1 MKKFRKLAVALGIG
15 LAITAVT
22 GMFASCKKEEPV
34 QDVMNHDSLY
44 PIIKEEYQD
53 TFKLTMMAPSYYT
66 VDPDWENNKFF
77 IRMNELTGVDFDFQ
91 VFNYEMYG
99 TKKPLALS
107 NTSQM
112 PDFFM
117 KAMFDK
123 TEIVKY
129 GSQGLIIPLEDLIDE
144 YMPNLKKLMDND
156 PKVAQLITAPDGHI
170 YSLPTIGDKDTY
182 NFVGLPWI
190 NQQWLDNLGLE
201 MPGTPEEFYNVL
213 KAFRDDDPNQN
224 GLKDETPML
233 IAGNAELNFLF
244 SFFGID
250 AENFFQIAKDGSLEF
265 GPETQRYKDAL
276 VWFQKLYSEGLLKK
290 DYESLTT
297 NQKWLD
303 AAAGDTST
311 VGFFIDYAAY
321 AVVGYDKADEYGT
334 LDTVKNEYFGEAN
347 WYGSYD
353 VTDGFF
359 VITKKCKYPEVLARW
374 IDVMYNPEYS
384 VWAEIGKEGEEWEW
398 DDEEK
403 TSWSYLIPQEERSE
417 YMSTATIQ
425 GGGAMPYVKPSID
438 FMMKCSEESIRK
450 TQTEAAKIQKIGF
463 EGFPAIFLKNT
474 VAIKQ
479 ASVMYAD
486 INKYIEQVKDAVIKG
501 QSIEQAYADYDNM
514 KDRLNID
521 GFLSLYKEGYEIYLE
536 NAV

>member
-190 NQQWLDNLGLE
+190 NQQ
-201 MPGTPEEFYNVL
+201 
-213 KAFRDDDPNQN
+213 
-224 GLKDETPML
+224 
-233 IAGNAELNFLF
+233 
-244 SFFGID
+244 
-250 AENFFQIAKDGSLEF
+250 
-265 GPETQRYKDAL
+265 
-276 VWFQKLYSEGLLKK
+276 
-290 DYESLTT
+290 
-297 NQKWLD
+297 
-303 AAAGDTST
+303 
-311 VGFFIDYAAY
+311 
-321 AVVGYDKADEYGT
+321 
-334 LDTVKNEYFGEAN
+334 
-347 WYGSYD
+347 
-353 VTDGFF
+353 
-359 VITKKCKYPEVLARW
+359 
-374 IDVMYNPEYS
+374 
-384 VWAEIGKEGEEWEW
+384 
-398 DDEEK
+398 
-403 TSWSYLIPQEERSE
+403 
-417 YMSTATIQ
+417 
-425 GGGAMPYVKPSID
+425 
-438 FMMKCSEESIRK
+438 
-450 TQTEAAKIQKIGF
+450 
-463 EGFPAIFLKNT
+463 
-474 VAIKQ
+474 
-479 ASVMYAD
+479 
-486 INKYIEQVKDAVIKG
+486 
-501 QSIEQAYADYDNM
+501 
-514 KDRLNID
+514 
-521 GFLSLYKEGYEIYLE
+521 LSLIHI
-536 NAV
+536 